1 MKVTAHRIA
10 PMGYDA
16 LIIGFDRP
24 CIISLCK
31 QTVSPLCGAGLEN
44 DTSVFRYASHSKE
57 DELNPNLSA
66 KDYAYVDGL
75 GFSDHYCYYSTIN
88 LSHLTHEQHKIM
100 FTAVAE
106 INDVTDFCSFPLRAE
121 EDKENIEDCRKLMKR
136 TDNMVINLK
145 KLHIKYSDGEKA
157 TYDDLHN

>member
-24 CIISLCK
+24 CIISLYLHNI
-31 QTVSPLCGAGLEN
+31 SPLCGSLLDN
-44 DTSVFRYASHSKE
+44 DESVFRYASHPEE
-57 DELNPNLSA
+57 DELNPNLNP

-75 GFSDHYCYYSTIN
+75 GFSDFYRYYSTID

-106 INDVTDFCSFPLRAE
+106 INDVTDFCNHPGRAE
-121 EDKENIEDCRKLMKR
+121 DDKEDLEDRRRLMKR

-145 KLHIKYSDGEKA
+145 KLHIKYADGEKA

>member
-31 QTVSPLCGAGLEN
+31 DTVSPLCGSSLNN
-44 DTSVFRYASHSKE
+44 DRSVFRYSSFTEE
-57 DELNPNLSA
+57 DEQNPNLSA

-75 GFSDHYCYYSTIN
+75 GFSDFYRYYSTID

-100 FTAVAE
+100 YTAVAE
-106 INDVTDFCSFPLRAE
+106 INDVTDFCNYTPMPE
-121 EDKENIEDCRKLMKR
+121 ECEQEREDCRKLMKR

>member
-24 CIISLCK
+24 CIISLYK
-31 QTVSPLCGAGLEN
+31 ESVSPLCGSSPKN
-44 DTSVFRYASHSKE
+44 DESVFRYSSFTEE
-57 DELNPNLSA
+57 DELNPDLSA

-75 GFSDHYCYYSTIN
+75 GFSDFYRYYSTID

-100 FTAVAE
+100 YTAVAE
-106 INDVTDFCSFPLRAE
+106 MNDVTDFCNYPGRAE
-121 EDKENIEDCRKLMKR
+121 ADKEDLEDRRRLMKR
-136 TDNMVINLK
+136 TDKMVINLK